1 MYIGFD
7 RKLYENRCQNVSE
20 IDDGKNSKNDP
31 KMDPKLEPGTIK
43 NQENRG
49 PRCIQISIVFLTV
62 FLTRFFDFLAKM
74 CDFGSQMGMSKVT
87 PKP

>member
-43 NQENRG
+43 NRENRG
-49 PRCIQISIVFLTV
+49 PRCI
-62 FLTRFFDFLAKM
+62 
-74 CDFGSQMGMSKVT
+74 
-87 PKP
+87 